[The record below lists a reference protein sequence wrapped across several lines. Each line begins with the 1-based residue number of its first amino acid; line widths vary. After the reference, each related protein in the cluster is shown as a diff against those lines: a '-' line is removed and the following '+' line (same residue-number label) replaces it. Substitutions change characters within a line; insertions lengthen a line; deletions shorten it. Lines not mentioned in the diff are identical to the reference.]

1 MSLSQ
6 TDAFIDVTSPMKIA
20 SPGVGR
26 SEDHKILGIEL
37 LRFLSSVAVLVF
49 HYQHFLFVGQFPV
62 GLRVS
67 DQPLFGILGL
77 FYVNGFYGVEVFWC
91 ISGFI
96 FFWKYGR
103 QLAEGA
109 VSGYLFFVLRVSRL
123 YPLHFATL
131 LVVAALQWVYFAGH
145 GYYFIYQYNDLY
157 HFVLQ
162 LFMASNWGLQL
173 GDSFNGPIWIISIEV
188 LVYTLFFLSLRY
200 VSTSPLF
207 LACIAAAGALVQVL
221 KLSGHPFFN
230 CVMFFYLGCLT
241 AVLHRRSAG
250 VPSARRRTILVA
262 LSWMVLMLVTSH
274 FVTIKANYFLV
285 LFVPPLILFCVMSIP
300 SSGWAEKLLV
310 PAGNMTY
317 ASYLLHV
324 PLQLA
329 TVLVCAWA
337 GIHIPFYNSLVL
349 VSFLV
354 VTLALSHLTYE
365 YFEMPAQKWLRRLL
379 SRRPAVATAGA

>member
-1 MSLSQ
+1 MIRA
-6 TDAFIDVTSPMKIA
+6 TDAFIDVTSPIKSA
-20 SPGVGR
+20 SPETVR
-26 SEDHKILGIEL
+26 REDHKILGIEL
-37 LRFLSSVAVLVF
+37 LRFMSSVAVLVF
-49 HYQHFLFVGQFPV
+49 HYQHFLFVGRSPV
-62 GLRVS
+62 DFHLER
-67 DQPLFGILGL
+67 QPLFGILSL
-77 FYVNGFYGVEVFWC
+77 FYVDGFYGVEVFWC

-103 QLAEGA
+103 RLAEGA
-109 VSGYLFFVLRVSRL
+109 VSGYTFFVLRLSRL

-131 LVVAALQWVYFAGH
+131 LIVAALQWVYFRANGA
-145 GYYFIYQYNDLY
+145 YFVYPYNDPY

-173 GDSFNGPIWIISIEV
+173 GDSFNGPIWSISIEV

-200 VSTSPLF
+200 VSSSPLF
-207 LACIAAAGALVQVL
+207 LACLAAAGALVQL
-221 KLSGHPFFN
+221 FKLSGHPFFN

-241 AVLHRRSAG
+241 AVVHQRFAG
-250 VPSARRRTILVA
+250 TARARRFANIICI
-262 LSWMVLMLVTSH
+262 SWMVLVLAATH
-274 FVTIKANYFLV
+274 FLTVKANYFLV
-285 LFVPPLILFCVMSIP
+285 LFVPPLILFCVMAIP
-300 SSGWAEKLLV
+300 SPGWVERILV

-337 GIHIPFYNSLVL
+337 GIGIPFYNSLFL
-349 VSFLV
+349 ISFLV
-354 VTLALSHLTYE
+354 VTLALSHWTYE

-379 SRRPAVATAGA
+379 SRRPARVAS